1 MYRIYLYKAGL
12 FACGTALLVLGIV
25 IVVQREL
32 LLTPLAV
39 IGGTVLL
46 LHGLHSAI
54 SFLTKQGKLKGKRK
68 KALLFEAVINT
79 ALGVIVLLLPRQ
91 TFRLF
96 VFVFALYVLLN
107 AASKLADFIILKLN
121 RLPGGWADLAAFAVY
136 VTLSAI
142 LIASRIRNDAFLIV
156 SGVYCILFGASN
168 LLDFLYQIFP
178 QRAKNRLKR
187 KIRISLPVFVST
199 FLPLGTL
206 RRINEHISS
215 NEGPPKSAP
224 PQKDDTDPPDLE
236 VMVHV
241 SNNGA
246 GKIGH
251 LDLFIDGEVVSY
263 GNHDWSSH
271 KLFGV
276 FGDGILFTAE
286 KERYLYFSVSHDRKM
301 IFSYGFRLT
310 EEQLSAV
317 RQEIAKLKSLAV
329 PWKPPYQVALE
340 RDGAARLAEFHD
352 YCSKLWAGTRAD
364 FFKFKKGKFKTYSI
378 LSTNCVLLTDAII
391 GKAGADIVFIN
402 GIASPG
408 IYYDYLE
415 KQYMTPN
422 SMVISKIIYD
432 RKSVRRKKDGSARED
447 RAVLAEKDGS
457 EKERTIS
464 NE

>member
-12 FACGTALLVLGIV
+12 FACGTALLVLGI
-25 IVVQREL
+25 IIAVQREL

-46 LHGLHSAI
+46 LHGLHSGI
-54 SFLTKQGKLKGKRK
+54 SFITKQGQLKGKRK
-68 KALLFEAVINT
+68 KALLFEAIINT
-79 ALGVIVLLLPRQ
+79 ALGIVVLLLPRQ

-107 AASKLADFIILKLN
+107 AASKLADFIILKQN
-121 RLPGGWADLAAFAVY
+121 RLPGGWFDLFAFTVYAV
-136 VTLSAI
+136 LSVI

-156 SGVYCILFGASN
+156 SGVYCILFGGSL

-178 QRAKNRLKR
+178 QRAKNKLKR

-199 FLPLGTL
+199 FIPLGTL
-206 RRINEHISS
+206 RRINEHLAA
-215 NEGPPKSAP
+215 NDELPKP
-224 PQKDDTDPPDLE
+224 DLPEKGDGEPPDLE

-251 LDLFIDGEVVSY
+251 LDLFIDGEVISY

-286 KERYLYFSVSHDRKM
+286 KECYLDFSVTHDRKM

-317 RQEIAKLKSLAV
+317 REEIVKLKSFAI
-329 PWKPPYQVALE
+329 PWKPPYQVASE
-340 RDGAARLAEFHD
+340 KDKGVRLADYHD
-352 YCSKLWAGTRAD
+352 YCSKLWAGTHAD

-415 KQYMTPN
+415 KQYMTQN
-422 SMVISKIIYD
+422 SMVISKTIYD
-432 RKSVRRKKDGSARED
+432 RKSVRRKKSLSSRED
-447 RAVLAEKDGS
+447 KF
-457 EKERTIS
+457 
-464 NE
+464 

>member
-12 FACGTALLVLGIV
+12 FACGTALLVLGI
-25 IVVQREL
+25 IITVQREL

-46 LHGLHSAI
+46 LHGLHSGI
-54 SFLTKQGKLKGKRK
+54 SFITKQGQLKGKRK
-68 KALLFEAVINT
+68 KALLFEAIINT
-79 ALGVIVLLLPRQ
+79 VLGIVVLLLPRQ

-107 AASKLADFIILKLN
+107 AASKLADFIILKQN
-121 RLPGGWADLAAFAVY
+121 RLPGGWFDLLGFTVYAV
-136 VTLSAI
+136 LSVI
-142 LIASRIRNDAFLIV
+142 LIVSRIRNDAFLIV
-156 SGVYCILFGASN
+156 SGVYCILFGGSL

-178 QRAKNRLKR
+178 QRAKNKLKR

-199 FLPLGTL
+199 FIPLGTL
-206 RRINEHISS
+206 RRINEHLAA
-215 NEGPPKSAP
+215 NDELPKP
-224 PQKDDTDPPDLE
+224 DLPEKGDGEPPDLE

-251 LDLFIDGEVVSY
+251 LDLFIDGEVISY

-286 KERYLYFSVSHDRKM
+286 KECYLDFSVTHDRKM

-317 RQEIAKLKSLAV
+317 REEIVKLKSFAI
-329 PWKPPYQVALE
+329 PWKPPYQVASE
-340 RDGAARLAEFHD
+340 KDKDARLVDFHD
-352 YCSKLWAGTRAD
+352 YCSKLWAGTHAD

-415 KQYMTPN
+415 KQYMTQN
-422 SMVISKIIYD
+422 SMVISKTIYD
-432 RKSVRRKKDGSARED
+432 RKSVRRKKSLSSQEGK
-447 RAVLAEKDGS
+447 L
-457 EKERTIS
+457 
-464 NE
+464 

>member
-1 MYRIYLYKAGL
+1 MYRIYLYKAVL
-12 FACGTALLVLGIV
+12 FAYGTALLVLGI
-25 IVVQREL
+25 IITVQREL

-46 LHGLHSAI
+46 LHGMHNAI
-54 SFLTKQGKLKGKRK
+54 SFLTKQGKLKEKRK
-68 KALLFEAVINT
+68 KALLFTAVTNT
-79 ALGVIVLLLPRQ
+79 ACGVIVLLLPRQ

-107 AASKLADFIILKLN
+107 AASKLADFIILKKN
-121 RLPGGWADLAAFAVY
+121 RLPGGWLDLTAFTAYTVFG
-136 VTLSAI
+136 VI
-142 LIASRIRNDAFLIV
+142 LLATKLRNDAFLII

-187 KIRISLPVFVST
+187 KIRISLPVFIST
-199 FLPLGTL
+199 FIPLSTL
-206 RRINEHISS
+206 RRINESIASGEEPS
-215 NEGPPKSAP
+215 LPEA
-224 PQKDDTDPPDLE
+224 PQKEDGEPPDLE

-251 LDLFIDGEVVSY
+251 LDLFLDGEVISY

-286 KERYLYFSVSHDRKM
+286 KERYLDFSVTHDRKM
-301 IFSYGFRLT
+301 IFSYGFRLS
-310 EEQLSAV
+310 EEQLTAV
-317 RQEIAKLKSLAV
+317 RQEAAKLKALTV
-329 PWKPPYQVALE
+329 PWKPPYQIAYE
-340 RDGAARLAEFHD
+340 KDENARLAEYHD

-364 FFKFKKGKFKTYSI
+364 FFKFRKGKFKTYSI
-378 LSTNCVLLTDAII
+378 LSTNCVLLTDSII

-415 KQYMTPN
+415 KLYMTPD
-422 SMVISKIIYD
+422 SMVISKTIYD
-432 RKSVRRKKDGSARED
+432 RKSIRRSRQ
-447 RAVLAEKDGS
+447 
-457 EKERTIS
+457 ERK
-464 NE
+464 NKNG

>member
-1 MYRIYLYKAGL
+1 MYRIYFYKAGL
-12 FACGTALLVLGIV
+12 FAYGAALLVLGIV

-32 LLTPLAV
+32 LLTPMAV

-46 LHGLHSAI
+46 LHGMHGAI
-54 SFLTKQGKLKGKRK
+54 NFITKQGKLNEKRK
-68 KALLFEAVINT
+68 KSLLFEAAINT
-79 ALGVIVLLLPRQ
+79 ALGIIVLLLPRQ
-91 TFRLF
+91 TFRIF

-107 AASKLADFIILKLN
+107 AASKMADFIIMKKN
-121 RLPGGWADLAAFAVY
+121 GLPGGWTDLTAFAAY
-136 VTLSAI
+136 VAFSVI
-142 LIASRIRNDAFLIV
+142 LLATQLRNDAFLIA

-178 QRAKNRLKR
+178 QKAKNRLKR
-187 KIRISLPVFVST
+187 KIRVSLPVFVST
-199 FLPLGTL
+199 FIPLRVLRELNEHLSANEELPLMPL
-206 RRINEHISS
+206 
-215 NEGPPKSAP
+215 PKKEDGS
-224 PQKDDTDPPDLE
+224 PPDIE

-251 LDLFIDGEVVSY
+251 LDLFLDGEVISY

-286 KERYLYFSVSHDRKM
+286 KERYVDFSVTHDRKM
-301 IFSYGFRLT
+301 IFCYGFRLS
-310 EEQLSAV
+310 EEQLASV
-317 RQEIAKLKSLAV
+317 REEAAKLKALTV
-329 PWKPPYQVALE
+329 PWKPPYQVACEKDENAKLS
-340 RDGAARLAEFHD
+340 DFHD
-352 YCSKLWAGTRAD
+352 YCSKLWAGTHAD
-364 FFKFKKGKFKTYSI
+364 FFKFRKGKFKTYSI

-415 KQYMTPN
+415 KMYMIPG
-422 SMVISKIIYD
+422 SMVISKTIYD
-432 RKSVRRKKDGSARED
+432 RKSIRRSRQ
-447 RAVLAEKDGS
+447 
-457 EKERTIS
+457 ERKTK
-464 NE
+464 NG

>member
-12 FACGTALLVLGIV
+12 FAFGVALLILGIV

-46 LHGLHSAI
+46 LHGMLNAI
-54 SFLTKQGKLKGKRK
+54 NYITKQGKLKGKRK
-68 KALLFEAVINT
+68 KALLFTALINT
-79 ALGVIVLLLPRQ
+79 ALGVVVLLLPRQ

-96 VFVFALYVLLN
+96 IFVFALYVLLN
-107 AASKLADFIILKLN
+107 AASKIADFVICKKD
-121 RLPGGWADLAAFAVY
+121 RLPGGWVDLLAAAIY
-136 VTLSAI
+136 LSLSVI
-142 LIASRIRNDAFLIV
+142 LLGTRLRNDAFLIV
-156 SGVYCILFGASN
+156 SGAYCILFGATN
-168 LLDFLYQIFP
+168 LIDFLYWVFP
-178 QRAKNRLKR
+178 QKAKNDLKR
-187 KIRISLPVFVST
+187 KIRISLPVFIST
-199 FLPLGTL
+199 FIPLNTL
-206 RRINEHISS
+206 RRINEHLSV
-215 NEGPPKSAP
+215 NDELPPLTLP
-224 PQKDDTDPPDLE
+224 DQDDAEPPDLE

-251 LDLFIDGEVVSY
+251 LDLYIDGEVVSY

-286 KERYLYFSVSHDRKM
+286 KDRYLDFSVTHDRKM

-310 EEQLSAV
+310 PEQLAAV
-317 RQEIAKLKSLAV
+317 RQEIVKLKSLAI
-329 PWKPPYQVALE
+329 PWKPPYQLAYE
-340 RDGAARLAEFHD
+340 ENPDARLADFHD

-378 LSTNCVLLTDAII
+378 LSTNCVLLTDEII
-391 GKAGADIVFIN
+391 GKTGADIVFIN

-415 KQYMTPN
+415 KLYMTQN
-422 SMVISKIIYD
+422 SMVVSKTIYD
-432 RKSVRRKKDGSARED
+432 RKSVRRSKQERKKDEAR
-447 RAVLAEKDGS
+447 
-457 EKERTIS
+457 
-464 NE
+464 